1 MHISFDVITKKMRLF
16 LRSKELDLKVLK
28 AEFFIIVSLGIL
40 IYLYYKL

>member
-16 LRSKELDLKVLK
+16 LRNKELDLKVLK